1 MYFSSEL
8 AGSLGGKVT
17 HTLFQ
22 LCLNLRK
29 GQNNATVCGVD
40 LHANMSTVYNTSE
53 YSTYLYAMKAA
64 EIIKNHDPRTVNSG
78 VIISFMASQI
88 TGNST
93 IFSSV
98 VSG

>member
-22 LCLNLRK
+22 LCIAIPR
-29 GQNNATVCGVD
+29 GQNNARVCGVD

-53 YSTYLYAMKAA
+53 YSTYLYTMKAV
-64 EIIKNHDPRTVNSG
+64 EIIKNHDPRTVTNE
-78 VIISFMASQI
+78 VIISVMASLI
-88 TGNST
+88 TDHAILCST
-93 IFSSV
+93 A
-98 VSG
+98 GLG